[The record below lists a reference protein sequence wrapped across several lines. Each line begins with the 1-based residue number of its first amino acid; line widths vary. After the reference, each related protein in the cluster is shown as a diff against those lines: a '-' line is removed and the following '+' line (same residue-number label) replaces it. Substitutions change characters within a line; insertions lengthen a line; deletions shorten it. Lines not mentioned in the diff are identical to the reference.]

1 MRQTL
6 NLPAYER
13 SRESSNSQVLLMNLP
28 ILQLQAPIGAIET
41 AMRKPDANAG
51 KAAGK
56 RTLSNKR
63 QGDGLNVLARSSQ
76 ALGVLRKPS

>member
-1 MRQTL
+1 
-6 NLPAYER
+6 
-13 SRESSNSQVLLMNLP
+13 MNPPTP
-28 ILQLQAPIGAIET
+28 ITAPIGATET

-63 QGDGLNVLARSSQ
+63 KGKD
-76 ALGVLRKPS
+76 

>member
-1 MRQTL
+1 
-6 NLPAYER
+6 
-13 SRESSNSQVLLMNLP
+13 
-28 ILQLQAPIGAIET
+28 
-41 AMRKPDANAG
+41 MRKPDANAG

-63 QGDGLNVLARSSQ
+63 KGESLKVLARSSQ

>member
-1 MRQTL
+1 
-6 NLPAYER
+6 
-13 SRESSNSQVLLMNLP
+13 
-28 ILQLQAPIGAIET
+28 
-41 AMRKPDANAG
+41 MRKPDANAG
-51 KAAGK
+51 KAAGN